1 MTPRVAL
8 DQRHVG
14 DVEPADLVDAGHH
27 LEQAVLHVQPRL
39 PPQAGVDGGGRLLLR
54 QEAVGLETPDH
65 AALRVRDPRMVDR
78 AHEAARG
85 IVEIRG
91 VGKRQRLEHRGL
103 LGDDGGGGVLGSFL
117 RSFAGGCCGHGV
129 VLPRVS
135 RHSSSCSFGS
145 AASSFETRYAPP
157 QDEVQIL
164 SRSKILMVGARH
176 RRASRPMRPVC
187 RHHAGCAAR

>member
-27 LEQAVLHVQPRL
+27 LEQPVLHVQPRL
-39 PPQAGVDGGGRLLLR
+39 PPQARVDGGGRLLLR

-65 AALRVRDPRMVDR
+65 AALRVGDPRMFDR

-85 IVEIRG
+85 VVEIGG
-91 VGKRQRLEHRGL
+91 VGKRQRLEHRRL
-103 LGDDGGGGVLGSFL
+103 LRDDGGGGVLGRFL
-117 RSFAGGCCGHGV
+117 GSFAGGCCGHGV

-135 RHSSSCSFGS
+135 RNSNSCIFSS
-145 AASSFETRYAPP
+145 AASLLPRPALRGERVGVRGSLDKRDSRRLPLTRALRSPMLSPP
-157 QDEVQIL
+157 C
-164 SRSKILMVGARH
+164 GAR
-176 RRASRPMRPVC
+176 
-187 RHHAGCAAR
+187 